1 MFINLSMQSDISF
14 NFYGNFKL
22 LMYISSRCIKNRKRY
37 LQIIEINRDYYNS
50 FEYLMTD
57 YLIM

>member
-1 MFINLSMQSDISF
+1 MFINLNMQSDISF

-22 LMYISSRCIKNRKRY
+22 LIYISSLCIKNRKTY
-37 LQIIEINRDYYNS
+37 LQIIEIYRDYNNS

-57 YLIM
+57 